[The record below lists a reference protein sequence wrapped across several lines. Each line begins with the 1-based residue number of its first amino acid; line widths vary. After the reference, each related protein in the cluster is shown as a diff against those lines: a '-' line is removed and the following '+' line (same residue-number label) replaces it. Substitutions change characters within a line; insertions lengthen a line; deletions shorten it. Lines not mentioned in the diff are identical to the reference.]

1 MFLHMSSNDTTAPRF
16 VAYVRVSTKQ
26 QGASGLGLAAQ
37 RDIIKTFAQQSG
49 GAVIAEFIEVE
60 TGKGRKGNDRPELAK
75 ALRLAKKEGATLLV
89 GKLDRLSRNLAFVA
103 RLIESGADFRA
114 ADCPHA
120 DRTMT
125 QMLAVMAEWE
135 ARQISKRTRE
145 ALGAAKAKGTRLGN
159 PRINDINHQGRKVQA
174 DKAQQTAET
183 LADIVLPLHRQG
195 RSLRFIASRL
205 AEQGIKTTRG
215 GTWSASHIRNI
226 IKRTEAV

>member
-1 MFLHMSSNDTTAPRF
+1 MSSNDTTAPRF

-37 RDIIKTFAQQSG
+37 RDIIKTFAKQSG

-60 TGKGRKGNDRPELAK
+60 TGKKNDRPELGK

-89 GKLDRLSRNLAFVA
+89 GKLDRLSRNLAFTA
-103 RLIESGADFRA
+103 ALIESGAEFRA
-114 ADCPHA
+114 CDCPYA
-120 DRTMT
+120 DRLTT
-125 QMLAVMAEWE
+125 QMLAVLAEWE

-145 ALGAAKAKGTRLGN
+145 ALAAAKAKGTRLGN

-226 IKRTEAV
+226 IKRTEAA

>member
-1 MFLHMSSNDTTAPRF
+1 MSNDNSTAPRF

-37 RDIIKTFAQQSG
+37 RDIIKHFVAQSG
-49 GAVIAEFIEVE
+49 GAVLAEFIEVE
-60 TGKGRKGNDRPELAK
+60 TGKGRKGNDRPELGK

-89 GKLDRLSRNLAFVA
+89 GKLDRLSRNLAFIA
-103 RLIESGADFRA
+103 TLIESGADFRA
-114 ADCPHA
+114 CDCPHA
-120 DRTMT
+120 DRLMT

-145 ALGAAKAKGTRLGN
+145 ALAAAKAKGTRLGN
-159 PRINDINHQGRKVQA
+159 PRINDINHLGHSAIKE
-174 DKAQQTAET
+174 KAQHFATT

-205 AEQGIKTTRG
+205 AEQGIKTARG

-226 IKRTEAV
+226 IKRTEAA

>member
-1 MFLHMSSNDTTAPRF
+1 MSSNDTTTPRF

-37 RDIIKTFAQQSG
+37 RDIIKTFAKQSG

-60 TGKGRKGNDRPELAK
+60 TGKKNDRPELGK

-89 GKLDRLSRNLAFVA
+89 GKLDRLSRNLAFTA
-103 RLIESGADFRA
+103 ALIESGAEFRA
-114 ADCPHA
+114 CDCPYA
-120 DRTMT
+120 DRLTT
-125 QMLAVMAEWE
+125 QMLAVLAEWE

-145 ALGAAKAKGTRLGN
+145 ALAAAKAKGTRLGN

-226 IKRTEAV
+226 IKRTEAA